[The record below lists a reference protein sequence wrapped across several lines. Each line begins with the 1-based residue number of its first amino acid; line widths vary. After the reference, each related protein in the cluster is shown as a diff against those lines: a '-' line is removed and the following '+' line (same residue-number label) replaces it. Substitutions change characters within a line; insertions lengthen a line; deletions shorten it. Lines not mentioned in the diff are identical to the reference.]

1 MAKKKG
7 KKKSAEK
14 ALVKQ
19 AARDLGVDYHKG
31 MGLGDLIKS
40 QADQIVKQSASSV
53 SRDADEFATAGRLSL
68 YSRRDL
74 APVDQDRLIQMA
86 NYLASG
92 NLLGSRIKKIYRDFV
107 IGDGVKFNA
116 EDKTVIQPLLDEF
129 WNDPVNKF
137 KSFQFDL
144 TEYLGTMG
152 ELLLPTFVNDYSG
165 KVRVGWID
173 PIEVMYVIPDQ
184 HNRRIM
190 REVRMKP
197 GAGAGFAT
205 FYDFSV
211 EKRYQI
217 INVDTDETSPT
228 YNYRTG
234 NIFHF
239 KINCAPD
246 ATRGRSDYEPIADIL
261 DAWDQAVFNDLE
273 RVQQLLNYIWD
284 VTLTGKSEPDIQTWL
299 DKQSS
304 PSPGSMRAHNE
315 NVKWEAVAPDIKL
328 TETGKFSKQVR
339 NDALGGAGLS
349 PFFFGDTENS
359 NRASSENLELPILR
373 GFSARQRTMS
383 WVFEEMG
390 DFVIDQA
397 ALARPTV
404 RRWLENRKHSRKFTV
419 DMPELSTRDISRVGA
434 ALSQIAMALDQAVQR
449 GWLSQGMAAV
459 IFAAQIGQLGT
470 QYDAAE
476 EMARAAEEKQANA
489 QDDYKDTKTLDGMRS
504 DPRLLNPAAS
514 EAVQ

>member
-1 MAKKKG
+1 MSKKKD
-7 KKKSAEK
+7 KKKSAAK
-14 ALVKQ
+14 QLVKQ
-19 AARDLGVDYHKG
+19 AARDLGVPYQKG

-40 QADQIVKQSASSV
+40 EATKVARQSAASSG
-53 SRDADEFATAGRLSL
+53 RDADEFATAGRLSL

-74 APVDQDRLIQMA
+74 SPVDQDRLIQMA
-86 NYLASG
+86 NYLSSS
-92 NLLGSRIKKIYRDFV
+92 NLLGARIKKIYRDFV
-107 IGDGVKFNA
+107 IGDGLKFNA
-116 EDKTVIQPLLDEF
+116 EDKTVVQPLLDEF
-129 WNDPVNKF
+129 WNDPINKF

-144 TEYLGTMG
+144 VEYLGTNG
-152 ELLLPTFVNDYSG
+152 ELLLPTFVNQYSG
-165 KVRVGWID
+165 RVRLGWID

-197 GAGAGFAT
+197 GAGAGYAT

-217 INVDTDETSPT
+217 VNVDTDETSPT
-228 YNYRTG
+228 FNYRTG

-239 KINCAPD
+239 KINCSPD
-246 ATRGRSDYEPIADIL
+246 ATRGRSDFEPIADVV

-273 RVQQLLNYIWD
+273 RIQQLLNYIWD
-284 VTLTGKSEPDIQTWL
+284 ITYTGLSESEIEARL
-299 DKQSS
+299 DKETT
-304 PSPGSMRAHNE
+304 PNPGSLRAHNE
-315 NVKWEAVAPDIKL
+315 NVKWQAVAPDLKL

-373 GFSARQRTMS
+373 GFSSRQRTIG

-390 DFVIDQA
+390 DYVIDQA
-397 ALARPTV
+397 MIARPTV
-404 RRWLENRKHSRKFTV
+404 RRWIEDRKHSRKFTV

-449 GWLSQGMAAV
+449 GWLSREMAAV
-459 IFAAQIGQLGT
+459 VFAAQIAQLGI

-476 EMARAAEEKQANA
+476 EMAKAAAEKKDESQS
-489 QDDYKDTKTLDGMRS
+489 DYGNTGTLDAMRD
-504 DPRLLNPAAS
+504 DPRLKPAS
-514 EAVQ
+514 DAVQ

>member
-1 MAKKKG
+1 MSKKKD
-7 KKKSAEK
+7 KKKSATK
-14 ALVKQ
+14 QLVKM
-19 AARDLGVDYHKG
+19 AARDLGVTYHKG
-31 MGLGDLIKS
+31 LGLGDLIKS
-40 QADQIVKQSASSV
+40 EATKMSRQSASSV

-74 APVDQDRLIQMA
+74 SPVDQDRLIQMA
-86 NYLASG
+86 NYLASS

-107 IGDGVKFNA
+107 IGDGVKFDA
-116 EDKTVIQPLLDEF
+116 EDKTIIQPLLDGF
-129 WNDPVNKF
+129 WDDPVNKF

-144 TEYLGTMG
+144 VEYLGTMG
-152 ELLLPTFVNDYSG
+152 ELLLPTFVNEYSG
-165 KVRVGWID
+165 KVRMGWID

-217 INVDTDETSPT
+217 INVDTDEHSPT
-228 YNYRTG
+228 FNYRMG

-246 ATRGRSDYEPIADIL
+246 ATRGRSDFEPIADIL

-284 VTLTGKSEPDIQTWL
+284 VTLTGKSEPDIETWL
-299 DKQSS
+299 DKQTS

-315 NVKWEAVAPDIKL
+315 NVEWDAVAPDIKL
-328 TETGKFSKQVR
+328 TETGRFSKQVR

-373 GFSARQRTMS
+373 GFSSRQRTVR

-390 DFVIDQA
+390 DYAIDQA
-397 ALARPTV
+397 AIARPTV
-404 RRWLENRKHSRKFTV
+404 RRWLEDKKHSRKFKLVT
-419 DMPELSTRDISRVGA
+419 PELSTRDISRVGA
-434 ALSQIAMALDQAVQR
+434 ALAQIGMALDLEVQR
-449 GWLSQGMAAV
+449 GRISNETAAIAFAVQMA
-459 IFAAQIGQLGT
+459 QLGVE
-470 QYDAAE
+470 YDPIE
-476 EMARAAEEKQANA
+476 EMRKAAKEKTADA
-489 QDDYKDTKTLDGMRS
+489 QSDYKPGTLDAMRN
-504 DPRLLNPAAS
+504 DPRLKQPAS
-514 EAVQ
+514 DAVQ